1 MSLRY
6 AIATDLGRERE
17 NNEDAALAVPE
28 LDLFVIADGMGGHL
42 GGEIASH
49 AAVESVVAYV
59 KGHGPANNN
68 ESQLRILCEAALE
81 ANSTVLKE
89 AERRDMFGMG
99 TTLTALQI
107 RGRTATIVHVGDT
120 RVSLLKDGEVTLLT
134 RDQNVATMLVDQGVI
149 SSDAAPLHPERHML
163 TQAVGTHD
171 SVEPDLVQTRVPKD
185 ARILLSTD
193 GLHDV
198 IPGHEIAQIAANETL
213 EGAVRGLIDKAN
225 EHGGPDNITV
235 LLIEL

>member
-6 AIATDLGRERE
+6 ALATDLGRERE

-49 AAVESVVAYV
+49 AAVESLVAYV
-59 KGHGPANNN
+59 KGHGPTDNN
-68 ESQLRILCEAALE
+68 ESQARILCEAALE
-81 ANSTVLKE
+81 ANNTVLKE
-89 AERRDMFGMG
+89 AERHDMFGMG

-107 RGRTATIVHVGDT
+107 RGRTVTIAHVGDT
-120 RVSLLKDGEVTLLT
+120 RVSLVKDGEVTVLT
-134 RDQNVATMLVDQGVI
+134 RDQNVASLLVERGVI

-171 SVEPDLVQTRVPKD
+171 SVEPDLVQTRIPKD

-198 IPGHEIAQIAANETL
+198 VPGHEIARIAANENL